1 MVAEKYDNVLNDKF
15 STNEMTIK
23 YKGGHNVD
31 KLDLAVL
38 DNGTVLDVGPLAL
51 VGGDMLGNGLVL
63 LHALVSEEIY
73 QPAEDSD
80 HAQYGGL
87 ACDALWRACPALLWR
102 LASGHAVVVFDMTR
116 HSPHA
121 VVGLVVDTVGTA

>member
-1 MVAEKYDNVLNDKF
+1 
-15 STNEMTIK
+15 MTIK
-23 YKGGHNVD
+23 YKDGHNVD
-31 KLDLAVL
+31 RLDLAVL
-38 DNGTVLDVGPLAL
+38 DNGAVLDVGPLAL

-87 ACDALWRACPALLWR
+87 ACDALWRACPALLR
-102 LASGHAVVVFDMTR
+102 QLASGHAVVVFDMTR
-116 HSPHA
+116 QKRRS
-121 VVGLVVDTVGTA
+121 LKWK

>member
-1 MVAEKYDNVLNDKF
+1 MTSSAQIEI
-15 STNEMTIK
+15 TIK
-23 YKGGHNVD
+23 HKAGITADRLV
-31 KLDLAVL
+31 LAVL
-38 DNGTVLDVGPLAL
+38 VNGAVLDVGLLAL
-51 VGGDMLGNGLVL
+51 VGREILGNGLVC

-87 ACDALWRACPALLWR
+87 ACDALWRACPALLR
-102 LASGHAVVVFDMTR
+102 QLASGHAVVVFDMTR

-121 VVGLVVDTVGTA
+121 VVGLVVDPVGTA

>member
-1 MVAEKYDNVLNDKF
+1 
-15 STNEMTIK
+15 MTIK

-31 KLDLAVL
+31 RLDLAVL
-38 DNGTVLDVGPLAL
+38 DNGAVLDVGLLAL
-51 VGGDMLGNGLVL
+51 VGGDVLGNGLVL

-87 ACDALWRACPALLWR
+87 ACGGLWRACLALLWQ
-102 LASGHAVVVFDMTR
+102 LVSGHAGVVFDIAR
-116 HSPHA
+116 HPA
-121 VVGLVVDTVGTA
+121 TLG